1 MKLQK
6 PKLPKLT
13 ASFAVVFS
21 VALLTICWRDAPS
34 DAAVVVL
41 GVLVLFCLLLAVFD
55 ASLIKKLSI
64 NVKDGEISVIIA
76 PPEQVDE
83 TLKASAEQD
92 KLDGKDDGEAA
103 PSLTPLVEEAK
114 HKESAERTDA
124 DYLTLATNAWRAEN
138 TDDALR
144 FAYAGLERP
153 PSDKRIT
160 AALYS
165 RLGTIEDDLK
175 LPEQAERHCRRA
187 IEIDS
192 GFTGAHNNLGLLL
205 SPDRPE
211 EAEVAYREAIRLDPE
226 IAVTHYNLGILLAK
240 GDRLEEAEAAYH
252 DAIRLDPEFAAPR
265 YNLGYLLSKTD
276 RLKEAEAAYRA
287 TLRLDPTFADA
298 QHNLDLLLEEM
309 KK

>member
-1 MKLQK
+1 MKFQK
-6 PKLPKLT
+6 LKMPKLT
-13 ASFAVVFS
+13 AIFAVVFS
-21 VALLTICWRDAPS
+21 VALLTICWRDDPS
-34 DAAVVVL
+34 EAAVIVL
-41 GVLVLFCLLLAVFD
+41 GVLVLFCLLLTVFD

-64 NVKDGEISVIIA
+64 NVKDGKISVIIA
-76 PPEQVDE
+76 PPEDVKLA
-83 TLKASAEQD
+83 LKANAEQD
-92 KLDGKDDGEAA
+92 KMDGKDGGEAA
-103 PSLTPLVEEAK
+103 PSLTPLVEDAK

-124 DYLTLATNAWRAEN
+124 DYLTLATDAWRAEN

-175 LPEQAERHCRRA
+175 HPEQAERHCRRA

-211 EAEVAYREAIRLDPE
+211 EAEAAYREA
-226 IAVTHYNLGILLAK
+226 
-240 GDRLEEAEAAYH
+240 
-252 DAIRLDPEFAAPR
+252 
-265 YNLGYLLSKTD
+265 
-276 RLKEAEAAYRA
+276 
-287 TLRLDPTFADA
+287 LRLDPNFADA
-298 QHNLDLLLEEM
+298 QHNLDLLLTKM